1 MPDPNLDPSRMPP
14 SLWAATAAAA
24 PPTQALAEGEHVAEL
39 LVVGG
44 GFSGLCA
51 ALAGAQRGADV
62 MLLEAAEIGWGASGR
77 NNGQVIPTLTRADPD
92 ILVREFGAQHGEALV
107 GLLRDSANTVFER
120 IREFGIECEAVQNGW
135 VQPAHRTSR
144 LALARSRHD
153 QWKKRGAPVEMLSR
167 EQVAAVT
174 GSNFWH
180 GGWQNRSGGHINPL
194 GFARGLA
201 RAALASGVRVHTRSP
216 VIGLERRGEDWLARV
231 GTSTTIKARR
241 VILATH
247 GYTGLSAAS
256 PWPGL
261 AQCFVP
267 MRAYQMATQPLP
279 ETLRASILPGNHA
292 MSDTQADLHF
302 ARLDARGRLVSGGAL
317 IFAANWDA
325 RLRER
330 IGQRLLKLYP
340 QLGELGGGLRFEHL
354 WHGTFATTP
363 DQLPRFHRL
372 ADGLYTWLG
381 CNGRGVAFAT
391 ALGPVLADAAL
402 GPNGKHIALPFEA
415 PRRILAHALVK
426 RIAIAAMALF
436 RWRDGRD

>member
-1 MPDPNLDPSRMPP
+1 MNDPNLDPSRMPP
-14 SLWAATAAAA
+14 SLWAASA
-24 PPTQALAEGEHVAEL
+24 PPAPATQALAEGEHRCEL

-51 ALAGAQRGADV
+51 ALAGARRGADT

-77 NNGQVIPTLTRADPD
+77 SNGQVIPTLTRADPD
-92 ILVREFGAQHGEALV
+92 VLVREFGAEHGEALV
-107 GLLRDSANTVFER
+107 GLLRDSANTVFEL

-135 VQPAHRTSR
+135 VQPAHRASR
-144 LALARSRHD
+144 LALARSSHD
-153 QWKKRGAPVEMLSR
+153 QWKKRGAPVQMLSR
-167 EQVAAVT
+167 EQVAAIT
-174 GSNFWH
+174 GSSFWH
-180 GGWQNRSGGHINPL
+180 GGWLNRSGGHINPL

-201 RAALASGVRVHTRSP
+201 GAALSQGVRVHSRSP
-216 VIGLERRGEDWLARV
+216 VMGLERRGEHWLARV
-231 GTSTTIKARR
+231 GPSTVKARR

-247 GYTGLSAAS
+247 AYTGLCTPS

-261 AQCFVP
+261 AQCIVP
-267 MRAYQMATQPLP
+267 MRSYQMATQPLP
-279 ETLRASILPGNHA
+279 DPLRASILPGNHA

-340 QLGELGGGLRFEHL
+340 QLSELGGVRFDHL
-354 WHGTFATTP
+354 WHGQFAATP

-372 ADGLYTWLG
+372 GDGLYTWLG
-381 CNGRGVAFAT
+381 CNGRGVAFAS

-402 GPNGKHIALPFEA
+402 GRNGKHIALPFEA
-415 PRRILAHALVK
+415 PRRILVHALVK
-426 RIAIAAMALF
+426 RVAIGAMAVF